1 MRRTS
6 HLYRGAE
13 KSKAHFLA
21 LKVRRG
27 APGDRYGL
35 RSRHRPAAESGA
47 GPVPVPGRRLAAI
60 LLSSLMS
67 MFPVVVGLVVYLLIS
82 RSGPLGVFG
91 LLFTP
96 TAMIVAQ
103 W

>member
-1 MRRTS
+1 MACAAVIGLPLR
-6 HLYRGAE
+6 AV
-13 KSKAHFLA
+13 LA
-21 LKVRRG
+21 LF
-27 APGDRYGL
+27 L
-35 RSRHRPAAESGA
+35 FLF
-47 GPVPVPGRRLAAI
+47 PGRRLAAI

-103 W
+103 VVIVTPIIAALTRRLVEDLWSEYRE